1 PNREVKPARADGTA
15 VTCGRV
21 GRCRSLQ
28 KAAVHCT
35 AAFLIISLPKTKRA
49 VESKTRIPPY
59 CIIIVKN
66 IDLPFYVL
74 GNGYMTLI
82 KER

>member
-1 PNREVKPARADGTA
+1 ARADGTA

-35 AAFLIISLPKTKRA
+35 AAFPVLMSIGPQ
-49 VESKTRIPPY
+49 TRNIGRFPFLQKPIPSFFFP
-59 CIIIVKN
+59 
-66 IDLPFYVL
+66 L
-74 GNGYMTLI
+74 
-82 KER
+82 